1 MSKRKNTSKNI
12 VESLIEPNSNK
23 LIETDEVQPTVLPFS
38 RRKRFRLDDPIVKRF
53 RDKYY
58 KALDRFM
65 PILEVLPNITSTLL
79 QLNESENFKRLNV
92 KILKISPAN
101 VRQLVITITQKSN
114 PEITRLVMQAMD
126 STEDEDFV
134 FIEQLGSSTPVY
146 DATKDGTRRPTCSLR

>member
-1 MSKRKNTSKNI
+1 MPKRKNTSKNI
-12 VESLIEPNSNK
+12 VESLIEPNNNK
-23 LIETDEVQPTVLPFS
+23 LIETAEVQPTVLPFS

-126 STEDEDFV
+126 STEGEDFV

-146 DATKDGTRRPTCSLR
+146 DATKDGTR